1 MPTLIH
7 PLLVH
12 FPIALLCTA
21 TLWSWLGKR
30 DEDPDIAW
38 RLWCL
43 GTAGAVLAC
52 TAGIWEYLPQR
63 RGELAATL
71 MEHQLWGLGVSV
83 SALAWAMWRGY
94 QQHLGSDDPGSRTA
108 GKVLSSLIC
117 AGVLFAA
124 AGGGALV
131 LEHGARLL
139 GS

>member
-21 TLWSWLGKR
+21 ALWSWLGKGESNQ
-30 DEDPDIAW
+30 DLAW
-38 RLWCL
+38 RLWCF

-52 TAGIWEYLPQR
+52 IAGIVEYLPHR
-63 RGELAATL
+63 RGEMASQL

-94 QQHLGSDDPGSRTA
+94 QQHLGLQDPGSKTP
-108 GKVLSSLIC
+108 GKICSALIC
-117 AGVLFAA
+117 AGVLIAA
-124 AGGGALV
+124 AGGGKIV
-131 LEHGARLL
+131 LEHGLELL
-139 GS
+139 R

>member
-1 MPTLIH
+1 MPSLIH

-21 TLWSWLGKR
+21 ALWSWFGKR
-30 DEDPDIAW
+30 EEDPDIAW

-52 TAGIWEYLPQR
+52 IAGINEYLPHR
-63 RGELAATL
+63 RGALAAEL

-94 QQHLGSDDPGSRTA
+94 QQHQGLEDPGSKTP
-108 GKVLSSLIC
+108 GKILSTVIC
-117 AGVLFAA
+117 GGVIIAA
-124 AGGGALV
+124 SGGGKLV
-131 LEHGARLL
+131 LEHGLGLL
-139 GS
+139 R